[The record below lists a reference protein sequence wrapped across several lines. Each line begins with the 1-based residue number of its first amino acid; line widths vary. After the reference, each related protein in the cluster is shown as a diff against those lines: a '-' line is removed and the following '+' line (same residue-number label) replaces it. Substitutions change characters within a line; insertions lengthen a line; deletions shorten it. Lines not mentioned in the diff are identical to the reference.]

1 MVGIGATPASG
12 ARSEPA
18 GVRPTGVRSAE
29 VGTTGAG
36 SGGVL
41 LIGIGNELRGD
52 DGAGRRVADQV
63 EALGLPGVSVRSVQ
77 QLVPELVEELAGP
90 ALVLFVDADP
100 LARQVT
106 VQPVPGPQVLGPQ
119 VLGPDL
125 GPPPVGASAPAPARE
140 PVSHHATPAGLFRL
154 ARLLG
159 TEPPRGYVIHV
170 PAPELGL
177 GLRLS
182 PAAETG
188 VRVAIAAARRLIGNG
203 A

>member
-1 MVGIGATPASG
+1 MVGIGATPAGG

-18 GVRPTGVRSAE
+18 GVRPAE

-106 VQPVPGPQVLGPQ
+106 VQPVPGPQVLGP
-119 VLGPDL
+119 DL